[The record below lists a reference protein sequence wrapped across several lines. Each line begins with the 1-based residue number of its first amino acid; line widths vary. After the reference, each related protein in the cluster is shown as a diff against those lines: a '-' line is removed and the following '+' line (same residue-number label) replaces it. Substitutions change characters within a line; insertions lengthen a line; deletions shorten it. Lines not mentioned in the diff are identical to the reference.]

1 MRKYIFF
8 YRIYQN
14 GIYRHMWKKSYCQF
28 EDESREQSLRF
39 GVAYKAFA
47 LSRRQVC
54 GHEYPGRC
62 PGLGASAL
70 SGREG
75 NGRQGREGMAL
86 LRIFFRYN
94 LVLSEKKCIFVGD
107 I

>member
-14 GIYRHMWKKSYCQF
+14 GIYRHMWKKSHCQF

-39 GVAYKAFA
+39 GAPFKAFA
-47 LSRRQVC
+47 LSGRQVC

-62 PGLGASAL
+62 PGLGASAP
-70 SGREG
+70 SGREE
-75 NGRQGREGMAL
+75 NSRGREEN
-86 LRIFFRYN
+86 Y
-94 LVLSEKKCIFVGD
+94 
-107 I
+107 